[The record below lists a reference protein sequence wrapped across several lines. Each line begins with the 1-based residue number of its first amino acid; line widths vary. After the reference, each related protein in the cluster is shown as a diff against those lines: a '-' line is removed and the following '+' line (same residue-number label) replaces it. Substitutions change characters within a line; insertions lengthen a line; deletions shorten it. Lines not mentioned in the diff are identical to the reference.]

1 MIGEERRMRRS
12 SSSSVRALVG
22 TLIMFVVLLAGTFC
36 IILLEHYLENF
47 KSH

>member
-1 MIGEERRMRRS
+1 MQRRS

>member
-1 MIGEERRMRRS
+1 MQRRS
-12 SSSSVRALVG
+12 SGTSSSVRALIG
-22 TLIMFVVLLAGTFC
+22 TLIMFAVLLAGTFC

>member
-1 MIGEERRMRRS
+1 MQRRS
-12 SSSSVRALVG
+12 GTSSSVRAFIG

>member
-1 MIGEERRMRRS
+1 
-12 SSSSVRALVG
+12 
-22 TLIMFVVLLAGTFC
+22 MFVVLLAGTFC